1 MQAMPMRIFLVLFIL
16 ALIYPSIAIP
26 QPPAPP
32 PEIKRESPTPPKNI
46 KTNVLQRES
55 AEVMPGLSSAPER
68 RTALVIGNGAYET
81 GRLKNPVNDATDMAA
96 TLKRMGFNVILKTNA
111 SQREMDGAVREF
123 GRSLSRSDVGLFFFA
138 GHGIQ
143 TGGSNYLIPVG
154 AHIEKEEDVRFEAID
169 AGRILSEMDY
179 ANNGIN
185 IVLLDACRNNP
196 FARSFRSES
205 RGLAIIG
212 QVPRGA
218 FISYATAPGDVAR
231 DGDGRNSP
239 YTESLLEYMQI
250 PGIPIETVFKR
261 VRQKLDIRTGG
272 KQVPWESSSLKGD
285 FYFVS
290 GGEQVG
296 SPPAA
301 AVERPAP
308 AAVLQ
313 GYVMARPPLSTANE
327 IRRDGRFIAYDNGT
341 VLDTKTNL
349 MWAAKDNGSNINWQ
363 GAKSYCEN
371 YRGGGYTDWRMPTQ
385 DELEGLYDEKKSHPA
400 AGNPNYNMHVATEL
414 IDTYS
419 APWASETR
427 GSDAAYFGF
436 ILGNRGWNP
445 QSVLCRALPV
455 RSGK

>member
-1 MQAMPMRIFLVLFIL
+1 MKSVIMRIILFTTLVFIL
-16 ALIYPSIAIP
+16 C
-26 QPPAPP
+26 
-32 PEIKRESPTPPKNI
+32 
-46 KTNVLQRES
+46 V
-55 AEVMPGLSSAPER
+55 SSVNGAAER

-96 TLKRMGFNVILKTNA
+96 TLKRLGFNVILKTNA
-111 SQREMDGAVREF
+111 KQREMDESVREF
-123 GRSLSRSDVGLFFFA
+123 GRSLARSDVGLFFFA

-154 AHIEKEEDVRFEAID
+154 ANIDKEEDVRFEAID
-169 AGRILSEMDY
+169 VGRIMAEMDR
-179 ANNGIN
+179 AGNGLN

-196 FARSFRSES
+196 FARSFRSDS

-239 YTESLLEYMQI
+239 YTGALLQHMQT
-250 PGIPIETVFKR
+250 PGVPIETVFKR
-261 VRQKLDIRTGG
+261 VRLELDSETGG

-290 GGEQVG
+290 SGQQAE

-301 AVERPAP
+301 VVKRPAP
-308 AAVLQ
+308 APRDYA
-313 GYVMARPPLSTANE
+313 MSRPPVSTANE

-341 VLDTKTNL
+341 VLDTSSNL
-349 MWAAKDNGSNINWQ
+349 MWAATDNGGNIEWRF
-363 GAKSYCEN
+363 AKSYCED

-385 DELEGLYDEKKSHPA
+385 NELAGLYD
-400 AGNPNYNMHVATEL
+400 AGKTYQSVCTGLFGGKWDIHTTEL
-414 IDTYS
+414 IRLTCI
-419 APWASETR
+419 APLASETS
-427 GSDAAYFGF
+427 GSDGAIFSFDKGARTWGRPFEG
-436 ILGNRGWNP
+436 LT
-445 QSVLCRALPV
+445 RALPV
-455 RSGK
+455 RSDK